1 MISIKDAARSNLVG
15 YVAPRRMMTTPFL
28 VLGDE
33 KIGMDTFVKGE
44 EYVLKA
50 TYCVRYIV
58 HSDPSLSDQQWA
70 EKVEAEKQQATRILS
85 HSVYGGIIHRLSKIL
100 QEASYQSRDMDD
112 PLVEEIEDL
121 MACIQEAML

>member
-1 MISIKDAARSNLVG
+1 MISIKDAARSTLVG

-50 TYCVRYIV
+50 TYYVRYIV
-58 HSDPSLSDQQWA
+58 HSDPTLSDHQWA
-70 EKVEAEKQQATRILS
+70 EKVEAEKQQATRILAQ
-85 HSVYGGIIHRLSKIL
+85 SVYGGISYRLSKIL
-100 QEASYQSRDMDD
+100 QEARYQSKDMDD
-112 PLVEEIEDL
+112 PLVEEIKDL
-121 MACIQEAML
+121 IDDIQEVML

>member
-1 MISIKDAARSNLVG
+1 MISIKEAARSTLVG
-15 YVAPRRMMTTPFL
+15 YVAPRRMMTAPFL

-58 HSDPSLSDQQWA
+58 HSDPTLTDQQWA
-70 EKVEAEKQQATRILS
+70 EKVAFEKQQATRILAQ
-85 HSVYGGIIHRLSKIL
+85 SVYGEITYRLSKIL
-100 QEASYQSRDMDD
+100 QEARYQSRDMDD
-112 PLVEEIEDL
+112 PLVEEIQKLLEEVEGT
-121 MACIQEAML
+121 MK